1 MSDPLIALR
10 LQPAALRLSL
20 RTFHLYQVFW
30 RSQSL
35 FTARTLVGAAPLTD
49 KSQRLARRQ
58 CADLLFVW
66 HDGTELHSQFARQ
79 AVTVLAHEDE
89 VWGRDM
95 QQALERLCQRWQG
108 TMVASMRAQAR
119 NELMPV
125 HGKS

>member
-20 RTFHLYQVFW
+20 GALRLYQVFW

-35 FTARTLVGAAPLTD
+35 FTARTLAGSAPLAD

-66 HDGTELHSQFARQ
+66 HDGTELHSQFAKQ
-79 AVTVLAHEDE
+79 AVTAWAHEDA
-89 VWGRDM
+89 VWGGEM
-95 QQALERLCQRWQG
+95 QQTLERLCTRWQG
-108 TMVASMRAQAR
+108 AMVESMRVQHR
-119 NELMPV
+119 NETMRL
-125 HGKS
+125 HGKP